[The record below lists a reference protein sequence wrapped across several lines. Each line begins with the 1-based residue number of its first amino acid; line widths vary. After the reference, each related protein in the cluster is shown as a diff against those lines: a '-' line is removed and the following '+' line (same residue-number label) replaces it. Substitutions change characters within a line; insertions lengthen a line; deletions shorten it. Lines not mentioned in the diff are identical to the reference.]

1 MLQNGIEN
9 DWFDWKKMFGNEIV
23 NWRGKYIDE
32 AFWGGE
38 EKWFAARKRE
48 WKVEACELPHKRFIR
63 KTVISA

>member
-38 EKWFAARKRE
+38 EKCFAACKRE
-48 WKVEACELPHKRFIR
+48 
-63 KTVISA
+63 